1 MILPKKFNLK
11 LGQEAL
17 GDEEEKSPK
26 FEQPVFIESKP
37 KPTMIVPENPP
48 EEVSIIEPQL
58 SEQSLISIDIEKH

>member
-48 EEVSIIEPQL
+48 GKFQL
-58 SEQSLISIDIEKH
+58 LNLSFLKMSNH